1 MDIIRRRIKLVKG
14 GYCEQAVNKL
24 WTEMSYRKFER
35 EDDSERLHKEYRS
48 EFNKQEIDD
57 LYIQLEEWGYE
68 MEDEC

>member
-1 MDIIRRRIKLVKG
+1 
-14 GYCEQAVNKL
+14 
-24 WTEMSYRKFER
+24 MSYRKFER
-35 EDDSERLHKEYRS
+35 EDDSERLRKEYRS